1 MAGKMVVFCGSD
13 APEKAFPP
21 FMLGLGAK
29 AADMDVML
37 FFTMSGLNIIKKG
50 SAEKIELQNAPM
62 ILPEFIK
69 NGIDSGIK
77 FVACSAAFGIA
88 GITQEDLIDG
98 VTIGGVATFIN
109 EAKDADIVVSF

>member
-62 ILPEFIK
+62 MLPEFIK
-69 NGIDSGIK
+69 NGIEAGIK
-77 FVACSAAFGIA
+77 FVACSAAFDIA

>member
-21 FMLGLGAK
+21 FMLGMGAK

-50 SAEKIELQNAPM
+50 EAEKITLNNAPM
-62 ILPEFIK
+62 TLPEFIK
-69 NGIDSGIK
+69 NSMEAGIR

-88 GITQEDLIDG
+88 GITKEDLIDG
-98 VTIGGVATFIN
+98 ITVGGVASFVD
-109 EAKDADIVVSF
+109 EAKVADIVVSF